1 MTMTYLTRTD
11 ETHNIERFYIV
22 DVTHDL
28 FGG

>member
-1 MTMTYLTRTD
+1 MTYPTRTD
-11 ETHNIERFYIV
+11 ETHNIELFYIV